1 MKIDIE
7 ENKLQTYALDN
18 IRRCRESIRD
28 GILEDSSYFWGK
40 VCCVKE
46 ILMWFGLCF
55 RNDIQREF
63 NILYDEYANF
73 LVRMFG

>member
-7 ENKLQTYALDN
+7 ESLLQNEALN
-18 IRRCRESIRD
+18 YIRRCRQSID
-28 GILEDSSYFWGK
+28 GMILEDASYFWGK
-40 VCCVKE
+40 VCCVDE
-46 ILMWFGLCF
+46 ILRLSGLCF